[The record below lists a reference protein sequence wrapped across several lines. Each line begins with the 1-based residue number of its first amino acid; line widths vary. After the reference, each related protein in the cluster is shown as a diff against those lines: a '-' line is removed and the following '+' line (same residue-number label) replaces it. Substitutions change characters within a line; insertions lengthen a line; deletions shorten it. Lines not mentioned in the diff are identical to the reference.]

1 MKIGYARVSTQE
13 QNLDLQ
19 LDALKD
25 AGCEQVFTDK
35 ISGAKKKRPGLD
47 ELKHIL
53 RKGDKV
59 IVWKLDRLGRS
70 LPDLVNLVN
79 FFDAKGAEFQSL
91 QDRIDTSTPV
101 GQFTF
106 HIFAAVAQFERDII
120 QMRTIA
126 GLKAARA
133 RGRFGGRP
141 KGLSKSAENKAL
153 AAEVLYKEKKLSLPQ
168 ICLQLGICKSTL
180 YNYLRHRG
188 VMVKGKKG

>member
-1 MKIGYARVSTQE
+1 MRIGYARVSTQE

-35 ISGAKKKRPGLD
+35 ISGSKKKRPGLE

-79 FFDAKGAEFQSL
+79 FFDAKGTEFQSL
-91 QDRIDTSTPV
+91 QDRIDASTPV

-120 QMRTIA
+120 QMRTFA

-141 KGLSKSAENKAL
+141 KGLFKSAENRGRGAL
-153 AAEVLYKEKKLSLPQ
+153 PGKETLCPANLPSVRN
-168 ICLQLGICKSTL
+168 L
-180 YNYLRHRG
+180 
-188 VMVKGKKG
+188 

>member
-35 ISGAKKKRPGLD
+35 ISGSKKKRPGLD

-79 FFDAKGAEFQSL
+79 LFDAKGAGFQSL
-91 QDRIDTSTPV
+91 QGRIDTSTAIP
-101 GQFTF
+101 
-106 HIFAAVAQFERDII
+106 
-120 QMRTIA
+120 
-126 GLKAARA
+126 
-133 RGRFGGRP
+133 
-141 KGLSKSAENKAL
+141 AL
-153 AAEVLYKEKKLSLPQ
+153 AFQEGHFAVS
-168 ICLQLGICKSTL
+168 
-180 YNYLRHRG
+180 
-188 VMVKGKKG
+188 

>member
-1 MKIGYARVSTQE
+1 MRIGYARVSTQE

-35 ISGAKKKRPGLD
+35 ISGSKKKRPGLE

-70 LPDLVNLVN
+70 LTDLVNLVN
-79 FFDAKGAEFQSL
+79 HFDAKGAEFQSL
-91 QDRIDTSTPV
+91 QDQIDTSTPV

-153 AAEVLYKEKKLSLPQ
+153 AAEVLYKEKKLSFPQ